1 MRDTNDL
8 VKLIKKIA
16 MEAVEAG
23 KPMNLTFG
31 RVLSP
36 DGISVDVD
44 QKIRLKE
51 KQLMLGETLRE
62 YEAELEVELEEMELE
77 LELEIEGEIVPAI
90 AKGKG
95 TVKGKGKILR
105 RLDAGDE
112 VILMR
117 MQGGQKYMVI
127 DKVKKNDA

>member
-1 MRDTNDL
+1 MRDSNDL
-8 VKLIKKIA
+8 VKLIRKIA
-16 MEAVEAG
+16 TEAVEAG

-31 RVLSP
+31 KVISP
-36 DGISVDVD
+36 DDLNVDVD
-44 QKIRLKE
+44 QKIKLKE

-77 LELEIEGEIVPAI
+77 LELEIEGESVAAI
-90 AKGKG
+90 GRGKGK
-95 TVKGKGKILR
+95 VKGKGKILR

>member
-36 DGISVDVD
+36 DGLSVDVD

-77 LELEIEGEIVPAI
+77 LELEIEGGIVPAV
-90 AKGKG
+90 ARGKG

>member
-8 VKLIKKIA
+8 VKLIQKIA

-23 KPMNLTFG
+23 KPMNVTFG
-31 RVLSP
+31 KVLSP
-36 DGISVDVD
+36 DDLNVDVD
-44 QKIRLKE
+44 QKFQLKE

-77 LELEIEGEIVPAI
+77 LELEIEGETVLAK
-90 AKGKG
+90 AKGTG

-105 RLDAGDE
+105 RLDAGDD

-127 DKVKKNDA
+127 DKVKKDDA

>member
-36 DGISVDVD
+36 DGLSVDVD
-44 QKIRLKE
+44 QKIQLKE
-51 KQLMLGETLRE
+51 KQLMLGETMRE
-62 YEAELEVELEEMELE
+62 YEAELEVELDEMELE

-90 AKGKG
+90 ARGKG

-105 RLDAGDE
+105 RLDEGDE

>member
-31 RVLSP
+31 QVLSP
-36 DGISVDVD
+36 DGLSVDVD
-44 QKIRLKE
+44 QKIQLKE

-90 AKGKG
+90 ARGKG

>member
-1 MRDTNDL
+1 MHDTNDL

-16 MEAVEAG
+16 TEAVEAG

-31 RVLSP
+31 KVLSP
-36 DGISVDVD
+36 DDLSVDVD
-44 QKIRLKE
+44 QKIQLKE

-62 YEAELEVELEEMELE
+62 YEAELEVELEEMGLE
-77 LELEIEGEIVPAI
+77 LELEIEGEIVPAV
-90 AKGKG
+90 ARGKG